1 LSDLE
6 KKARQL
12 NWQIYLLRRGLEKK
26 QFSCWAAMDDI
37 TGQEMRALETLER
50 EGALMMKSLAGH
62 LSLAANSV
70 TSLVDNLERRG
81 MVRRRR
87 REDDR
92 RVVEVELVDRGRQ
105 ALEAVMEGE
114 LEFCRNMLVLLSEE
128 DQDLF
133 LELAA
138 KMLKGVESK

>member
-1 LSDLE
+1 
-6 KKARQL
+6 
-12 NWQIYLLRRGLEKK
+12 
-26 QFSCWAAMDDI
+26 
-37 TGQEMRALETLER
+37 
-50 EGALMMKSLAGH
+50 